1 MEKVYSKIGDKT
13 VLIISVAIVL
23 VSGIASL
30 GYYNVVQNNNMAR
43 NLDNI
48 AGKGIDPVAVRCAY
62 AGSSDT
68 ICTVYAASGK
78 K

>member
-1 MEKVYSKIGDKT
+1 MEKVYNKVGDEIW
-13 VLIISVAIVL
+13 VISVSIVL
-23 VSGIASL
+23 LAVIGALS
-30 GYYNVVQNNNMAR
+30 YYNVNQNNNMAR

-62 AGSSDT
+62 ANSSDT
-68 ICTVYAASGK
+68 ICIAYAASGK

>member
-1 MEKVYSKIGDKT
+1 MEKMYSKVGDKT

-23 VSGIASL
+23 LSAIVSL

-62 AGSSDT
+62 ASSSDT
-68 ICTVYAASGK
+68 ICVVYAATGK

>member
-1 MEKVYSKIGDKT
+1 MEKVYNKVGDKT
-13 VLIISVAIVL
+13 ILVISVSIVL
-23 VSGIASL
+23 LAIIGALS
-30 GYYNVVQNNNMAR
+30 YYNVNQNNNMAR

-62 AGSSDT
+62 ANSSDT
-68 ICTVYAASGK
+68 ICIAYAASGK

>member
-1 MEKVYSKIGDKT
+1 MEKIYNKAGDKT
-13 VLIISVAIVL
+13 ILIISVSIVL
-23 VSGIASL
+23 LAVIASL
-30 GYYNVVQNNNMAR
+30 GYYNVNQNNNMAR

-62 AGSSDT
+62 ANSSDT
-68 ICTVYAASGK
+68 ICIAYAASGK

>member
-1 MEKVYSKIGDKT
+1 MEKVYNKVGDKT
-13 VLIISVAIVL
+13 ILVISVSIVL
-23 VSGIASL
+23 LAVIGALS
-30 GYYNVVQNNNMAR
+30 YYNVNQNNNMAR

-62 AGSSDT
+62 ANSSDT
-68 ICTVYAASGK
+68 ICIAYAASGK

>member
-1 MEKVYSKIGDKT
+1 MEKIYNKAGDKT
-13 VLIISVAIVL
+13 ILIISVSIVL
-23 VSGIASL
+23 LAVIASL
-30 GYYNVVQNNNMAR
+30 SYYNVNQNNNMAR

-62 AGSSDT
+62 ANSSDT
-68 ICTVYAASGK
+68 ICIAYAASGK